1 MLLSALI
8 PRGSDPLSHPHAPVL
23 LDLEGGVERVE
34 PPGYRYFTSAARFF
48 RGRDCFNKVTT
59 TIAIPAALKI
69 LSSDIDLHRYFI
81 KLLI

>member
-48 RGRDCFNKVTT
+48 RG
-59 TIAIPAALKI
+59 
-69 LSSDIDLHRYFI
+69 
-81 KLLI
+81 